1 MRYPAAQAES
11 VTNLYLIR
19 HAEGVVNAERIVGGM
34 RGDTGLTQHGVSQ
47 AEKLRDRLSA
57 SREIVADT
65 LLASTYARARQ
76 TAEIIA
82 PAIDLP
88 LTLDDDLQ
96 ELRPGD
102 ADGMKIE
109 HAVERFSVPDFD
121 RDPFRPI
128 SPNGESWA
136 QFMFR
141 VFATLDRIT
150 RAEADRTVVIV
161 THGGFIDGAFLYFFG
176 MNPLGPAPIGFSTR
190 HVSITHWQRKARW
203 SRPEGWHLVA
213 YNDATHL
220 ADRQG
225 GHRSR

>member
-1 MRYPAAQAES
+1 

-19 HAEGVVNAERIVGGM
+19 HAEAVVNAERIVGGM
-34 RGDTGLTQHGVSQ
+34 RGDVGLTPLGVSQ
-47 AEKLRDRLSA
+47 AERLRDRLSA

-65 LLASTYARARQ
+65 LIASSYARARQ

-109 HAVERFSVPDFD
+109 QAVARFAVPDFD

-136 QFMFR
+136 LFMFR

-150 RAEADRTVVIV
+150 RDQVDRTVVLV

-176 MNPLGPAPIGFSTR
+176 MNPLGPAPIGFATR
-190 HVSITHWQRKARW
+190 HVSITQWQRKARW
-203 SRPEGWHLVA
+203 NRPESWHLVS

-220 ADRQG
+220 AEKREG
-225 GHRSR
+225 SR